1 MVVAQVSAGD
11 RAGLGWTYGSA
22 GCSVVINDEL
32 SPVVVGKE
40 VFEVGRVHDE
50 MVRACRNIGR
60 PGVGG
65 HAISAVDIAVWDLK
79 ARLLDLPL
87 CDLLTRHRDDVPV
100 YGSGGFTNY
109 GDELTS
115 SQIERWVDELGI
127 PAHLRNR
134 LALDVTAGEY
144 GYAENYFATMVA
156 AGQST
161 ACR

>member
-22 GCSVVINDEL
+22 GRSVVINDEL

-79 ARLLDLPL
+79 AD
-87 CDLLTRHRDDVPV
+87 C
-100 YGSGGFTNY
+100 
-109 GDELTS
+109 
-115 SQIERWVDELGI
+115 
-127 PAHLRNR
+127 
-134 LALDVTAGEY
+134 
-144 GYAENYFATMVA
+144 
-156 AGQST
+156 ST
-161 ACR
+161 CHSVIC